1 MHRRHYDE
9 DDYSSESCL
18 DGLDMQ
24 LIGNF
29 LSFASRGDRVGL
41 NKMLREGI
49 NPNVQ
54 DYDKRTALHLAASEG
69 HAPIVELLLAYK
81 ANVNLKDRWRRTP
94 LTDAKEYGHQDIC
107 RILEVNGGKES
118 DAHPMAVRR
127 EDDSVENI
135 IDISELNL
143 QNSTTFDQGLFGESK
158 KVKWRGTWVAK
169 TQIRKVLSAKDN
181 TLLRELRH
189 PNILQFLGSIVQGEE
204 MSLIT
209 EYLPKGNLYDIL
221 KNKIRLDPI
230 TTLRYAL
237 HIARGMNYLH
247 QHKPFPIVHNNL
259 HTKNLLLD
267 EGGHLKIGEY
277 WVQMLYNQRNTNQD
291 SCQTI
296 GASPCDPK
304 TDVHSFGLIF
314 YQMLEGKFN
323 DKSKYERK
331 QLKAIDLQKKF
342 YVGRCP
348 GRILQMIEDCTSK
361 DPSQRPD
368 FASVI
373 RILEEVSMTSKTAGC
388 PPCIKN
394 KNTEHNMSFASN
406 WRL

>member
-107 RILEVNGGKES
+107 RILGVNGGKES

-143 QNSTTFDQGLFGESK
+143 QNSTTFDQ
-158 KVKWRGTWVAK
+158 
-169 TQIRKVLSAKDN
+169 
-181 TLLRELRH
+181 
-189 PNILQFLGSIVQGEE
+189 VQKC
-204 MSLIT
+204 
-209 EYLPKGNLYDIL
+209 YY
-221 KNKIRLDPI
+221 
-230 TTLRYAL
+230 
-237 HIARGMNYLH
+237 
-247 QHKPFPIVHNNL
+247 
-259 HTKNLLLD
+259 
-267 EGGHLKIGEY
+267 
-277 WVQMLYNQRNTNQD
+277 
-291 SCQTI
+291 
-296 GASPCDPK
+296 
-304 TDVHSFGLIF
+304 
-314 YQMLEGKFN
+314 
-323 DKSKYERK
+323 
-331 QLKAIDLQKKF
+331 
-342 YVGRCP
+342 
-348 GRILQMIEDCTSK
+348 
-361 DPSQRPD
+361 
-368 FASVI
+368 
-373 RILEEVSMTSKTAGC
+373 
-388 PPCIKN
+388 
-394 KNTEHNMSFASN
+394 
-406 WRL
+406 

>member
-1 MHRRHYDE
+1 MSSLVMHRRRHYDE
-9 DDYSSESCL
+9 DEYSSSGSEYCL

-118 DAHPMAVRR
+118 DDHPMAVRR
-127 EDDSVENI
+127 EEDSVENI

-221 KNKIRLDPI
+221 KTKVHLDPI
-230 TTLRYAL
+230 TALRYAF

-277 WVQMLYNQRNTNQD
+277 WVQMLYNQRNTNQG
-291 SCQTI
+291 SY
-296 GASPCDPK
+296 A
-304 TDVHSFGLIF
+304 
-314 YQMLEGKFN
+314 
-323 DKSKYERK
+323 
-331 QLKAIDLQKKF
+331 
-342 YVGRCP
+342 GR
-348 GRILQMIEDCTSK
+348 
-361 DPSQRPD
+361 
-368 FASVI
+368 
-373 RILEEVSMTSKTAGC
+373 EV
-388 PPCIKN
+388 
-394 KNTEHNMSFASN
+394 
-406 WRL
+406 